1 MKSNRLFL
9 RRHVGA
15 VLLFGGIGICL
26 PASGLF
32 GQTPP
37 TTPPA
42 GAVTPAVQPVVTAPF
57 QVSPVTLPPN
67 PALPLTLN
75 LGVWLGRPTVYI
87 AVNGRAERLGLSTGL
102 NANTISPTLTG
113 LQIPNGKTKVRVD
126 ILDRELEAPETTL
139 DSLQF
144 GLVKLEKVP
153 VAQVEVVSQVSHNPH
168 PDAPVGWLGTPFL
181 SAFQV
186 TLDITHKICTLEK
199 SVEKPTAKMPA
210 GSIVVPMTLRD
221 GRIYV
226 MMTLPKSKPFPAIL
240 DTGTVGTLIPA
251 SVGEKLKL
259 PPLETV
265 KLGVVGGKEVVATL
279 IQAPSVAVGK
289 AECKSLRVA
298 YLSAD
303 ASPGFGR
310 ETAVLGLD
318 FLSRYKVVFNFAAK
332 KVTFIPPPGPDD
344 PAPKTETPPKP
355 TITRPKP
362 GPTRP
367 N

>member
-1 MKSNRLFL
+1 MEFNRLL
-9 RRHVGA
+9 VHRHFAA
-15 VLLFGGIGICL
+15 VLLFGGMGMCL
-26 PASGLF
+26 SASGLF

-37 TTPPA
+37 LTPPT
-42 GAVTPAVQPVVTAPF
+42 GTVTLAVQPSVTAPF
-57 QVSPVTLPPN
+57 QASPVKLPPN
-67 PALPLTLN
+67 PGLPLTLN

-87 AVNGRAERLGLSTGL
+87 AVNGRAERLGISTGL

-113 LQIPNGKTKVRVD
+113 LQIPDGKTKVRVD
-126 ILDRELEAPETTL
+126 ILDRELEAPETIL
-139 DSLQF
+139 ESLEF

-153 VAQVEVVSQVSHNPH
+153 VAQVEVISQVSHNPH
-168 PDAPVGWLGTPFL
+168 PDAPIGWLGTPFL

-186 TLDITHKICTLEK
+186 TLDIAHRVCTLDK
-199 SVEKPTAKMPA
+199 SIEKPTAKMPA
-210 GSIVVPMTLRD
+210 SAIVVPMTLRD

-259 PPLETV
+259 PALETV
-265 KLGVVGGKEVVATL
+265 KLGAIGGKEVVATL
-279 IQAPSVAVGK
+279 IQAPTVAVGK

-318 FLSRYKVVFNFAAK
+318 FISRFRVVFNFAAK
-332 KVTFIPPPGPDD
+332 KITFIPPPGPDD

-355 TITRPKP
+355 TTVRPKP
-362 GPTRP
+362 GPPRP